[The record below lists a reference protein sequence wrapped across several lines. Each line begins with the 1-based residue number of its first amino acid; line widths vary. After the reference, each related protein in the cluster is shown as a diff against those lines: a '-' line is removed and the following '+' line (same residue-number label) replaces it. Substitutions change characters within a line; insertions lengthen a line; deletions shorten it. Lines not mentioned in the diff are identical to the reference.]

1 MLASLKNR
9 KIPRRILWF
18 ERVMA
23 TIASINLVLVLF
35 DLSYVPYRDFFVRRF
50 CIWSACFQV
59 PETLHQYYD
68 KKKGIEPHRET
79 QKYLQT
85 VDRLKAQ
92 VERSGIDSPQ
102 VEPILMELR
111 QMSSQMIDENPFA
124 IANKT
129 GTLER
134 IKNRLR
140 DRMGNESSKQAF
152 NQFWS
157 PQYLTQNNWQ
167 REINFFDYQVRPY
180 ITSNY
185 FRKYAETGEFV
196 NKFWHF
202 DLVFNLIFWVDFIT
216 RTRLIS
222 RRFLGVKWIPDAML
236 WRWYDVFL
244 ILPFSLPF
252 PLMNPS
258 WGLLRILPVSIRLG
272 QANLVDLSPIWR
284 QINRSIIAN
293 FAEALTEIVII
304 NTIDQLQVAIRNDLP
319 EWLANS
325 ANKRYIDLNNVNE
338 LEAISSR
345 IVKLSIYQVLP
356 KIKPEIEE
364 VLHYSVKKS
373 LASIPM
379 YRELDRIP
387 GVGNLSKKLTE
398 QTIDNI
404 LKNTYD
410 LLAASIEDPRGAEL
424 TSQLIQSFGDAFV
437 GELQKGV
444 NLQDIQVLMCEFL
457 DEVKINYVRRLEE
470 GDIEQLIA
478 ETEQLRQHPRP
489 KPTSTSLQKRSP

>member
-1 MLASLKNR
+1 
-9 KIPRRILWF
+9 
-18 ERVMA
+18 MA

-50 CIWSACFQV
+50 CLLSACFQV
-59 PETLHQYYD
+59 PEGVHQYYD
-68 KKKGIEPHRET
+68 RKKGIEPHRET

-102 VEPILMELR
+102 VEPILRELR
-111 QMSSQMIDENPFA
+111 QQSAQMIDENPFE

-157 PQYLTQNNWQ
+157 PQYLTQDNWPI
-167 REINFFDYQVRPY
+167 EINFFDYQIRPY
-180 ITSNY
+180 IESNY
-185 FRKYAETGEFV
+185 FRKYSETGEFV
-196 NKFWHF
+196 NEFWHIDIIF
-202 DLVFNLIFWVDFIT
+202 NVVFLVEFIT

-222 RRFLGVKWIPDAML
+222 RRFIGVKWIPDAML
-236 WRWYDVFL
+236 WRWYDIFL

-252 PLMNPS
+252 AWMNPS

-284 QINRSIIAN
+284 QINRNIIAN

-356 KIKPEIEE
+356 KIKPDIEE
-364 VLHYSVKKS
+364 VLQYSVKKG
-373 LASIPM
+373 LAAIPM

-387 GVGNLSKKLTE
+387 GIGSFSKTLTE
-398 QTIDNI
+398 QMVDNI
-404 LKNTYD
+404 LKNTYE
-410 LLAASIEDPRGAEL
+410 LLAASIEDPRGAQL
-424 TSQLIQSFGDAFV
+424 TNQLIQSFGDALIA
-437 GELQKGV
+437 ELQKGV
-444 NLQDIQVLMCEFL
+444 NLQEIQILMCEFL

-478 ETEQLRQHPRP
+478 ETEQLRQHQKPIAP
-489 KPTSTSLQKRSP
+489 KPKTTTLDLKRRS